1 MKLKSITASLIVSAF
16 LLSGCSNSSSITQD
30 SKGNDVV
37 ASLKK
42 KNITA
47 DDIYDDIFNSSSG
60 KTTLFQAALNKL
72 VDVKFPINDDMETDA
87 DTIVKQ
93 IRNYYKNS
101 YGDDYQSTLKSA
113 LEQTGYENMASYRQ
127 AMIEQIQYA
136 TFLLDYVDNNFDEVY
151 EDYYQIA
158 SPRYVSIIKIDVADT
173 SSITAEEQA
182 VIDEVTNLLSTSKS
196 FGEIAEDYST
206 DTSTNSNKGSL
217 GIIDT
222 SSDLSSSYG
231 DDVQT
236 QALALSEGE
245 VSGAISGTD
254 GVYFV
259 RCDSV
264 NKDDIK
270 KELEDTDIDSPL
282 IAYDNYMQYL
292 AFQKYEFKYSDDDL
306 KATVEKVIS
315 DALAERASSREGGE
329 S

>member
-16 LLSGCSNSSSITQD
+16 LLSGCSSSVITQD

-47 DDIYDDIFNSSSG
+47 DDIYDDIYNSSSG

-72 VDVKFPINDDMETDA
+72 IDEKFPINDDMETDA

-93 IRNYYKNS
+93 IRAYYKNS
-101 YGDDYQSTLKSA
+101 YGDDYKSTLKSA
-113 LEQTGYENMASYRQ
+113 LEQSGYENMTSYRQ

-136 TFLLDYVDNNFDEVY
+136 TFLLDYVDNNFDDVF
-151 EDYYQIA
+151 EDYYQYA
-158 SPRYVSIIKIDVADT
+158 TPREASIIKIDVADT
-173 SSITAEEQA
+173 AAITAEEQA
-182 VIDEVTNLLSTSKS
+182 TIDEVTNLLATSKS

-217 GIIDT
+217 GIVD
-222 SSDLSSSYG
+222 SASDLSSTYG
-231 DDVQT
+231 EDIQT
-236 QALALSEGE
+236 QLLALGEGE
-245 VSGAISGTD
+245 VSGAITGTS

-259 RCDSV
+259 KCDSID
-264 NKDDIK
+264 KEKIK
-270 KELEDTDIDSPL
+270 EELKDTDIDSPL

-292 AFQKYEFKYSDDDL
+292 AFQKYDFKYSDDDL
-306 KATVEKVIS
+306 KATLEQVIA
-315 DALAERASSREGGE
+315 DALAERTSSREGGTE
-329 S
+329 